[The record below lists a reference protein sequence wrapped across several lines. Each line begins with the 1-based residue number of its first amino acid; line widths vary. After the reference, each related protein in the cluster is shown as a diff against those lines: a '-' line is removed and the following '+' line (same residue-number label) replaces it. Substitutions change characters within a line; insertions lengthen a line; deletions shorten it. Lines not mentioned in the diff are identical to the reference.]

1 MSTDFQDFLD
11 DMGTSTHIMQQGD
24 HTVILTKLGR
34 EALVEYLDRLRT
46 EIASRLDSDDL
57 TDIVQGTAIELP
69 TGDRVY
75 AVHMQVRVF

>member
-1 MSTDFQDFLD
+1 MSTDFRAFLAD
-11 DMGTSTHIMQQGD
+11 DTTTHIMQQGMTT
-24 HTVILTKLGR
+24 TVLTKLGR

-57 TDIVQGTAIELP
+57 TDIVEGDAVDLP
-69 TGDRVY
+69 TGDKVF